1 MLKLAV
7 CKSFSV
13 SKLHTRSSDAK
24 EQLPCVLSMFAMHA
38 TSDMANA
45 IVMVAMV
52 QAVLD
57 VDAESCNERIR
68 CGESSCV

>member
-13 SKLHTRSSDAK
+13 SKLHTQSSDAK

-38 TSDMANA
+38 TSDMATA